1 MIQNRDIELEW
12 DSATVVAS
20 NVPVILNEV
29 QYPRHFIFSD
39 DNEEIGKLS
48 WGDGE
53 LKFEGKAKTSAW
65 IFFGYLKSY
74 IDGYI
79 DSQKKATIK

>member
-1 MIQNRDIELEW
+1 MTI
-12 DSATVVAS
+12 SADFTVDKNLS
-20 NVPVILNEV
+20 TILNDM

-39 DNEEIGKLS
+39 DNEDIGKLS
-48 WGDGE
+48 WDDGE

-74 IDGYI
+74 IDEYI
-79 DSQKKATIK
+79 SNCMKGETK